1 LKIELELIEV
11 YRYEGIPGKRF
22 RFQIRNTNIYINV
35 SADDVEE
42 ALKKA
47 EDIIKHLELDKKLV
61 KRISGDSGDRN
72 AK

>member
-1 LKIELELIEV
+1 MKIELELIEV

-22 RFQIRNTNIYINV
+22 RFQIKNTNIYINV

-47 EDIIKHLELDKKLV
+47 EDILKHLELDKKLV
-61 KRISGDSGDRN
+61 KKTSENGKNLN